1 MFDMGLSEILVI
13 AIVAILFLGPEKLPS
28 TMVQI
33 AKFFKNVKNTVNSV
47 KNTIEEEVNAK
58 SIKDEALAY
67 KKELVEA
74 NEKLKS
80 VTDVKTMAAKLTSL
94 EDDSFT
100 KNSLFE
106 APKDTS
112 AAKADEITLKKK
124 ETPTIEDKKNV

>member
-13 AIVAILFLGPEKLPS
+13 AIVAILFLGPDKLPS

-33 AKFFKNVKNTVNSV
+33 AKFFKNIKNTVNTV
-47 KNTIEEEVNAK
+47 KSTIEEEVNAK

-80 VTDVKTMAAKLTSL
+80 ATDVKQVAAKLTSL
-94 EDDSFT
+94 DDDSFM
-100 KNSLFE
+100 KDSLFD
-106 APKDTS
+106 APKDTQS
-112 AAKADEITLKKK
+112 NKSDEITFKK
-124 ETPTIEDKKNV
+124 EDKKNV